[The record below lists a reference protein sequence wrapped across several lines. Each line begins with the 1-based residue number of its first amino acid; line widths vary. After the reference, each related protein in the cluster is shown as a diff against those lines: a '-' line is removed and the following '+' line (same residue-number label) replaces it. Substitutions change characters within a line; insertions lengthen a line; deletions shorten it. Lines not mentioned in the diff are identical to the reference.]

1 MRQLWVVMTALVA
14 ASSGCVA
21 ESVFTTRQ
29 AGIPV
34 LFGPVRALRD
44 RQPNPGRPMGPVE
57 DEIAQ
62 FFFFSSHSHGDR
74 RGYVHTRTTVAW
86 LHEGAG
92 QFDAAFGEASL
103 QCPVCTPHVNSID
116 VGSYF
121 MLAGAIM
128 EKNWAG
134 LNGSLNQY

>member
-1 MRQLWVVMTALVA
+1 MAALVA
-14 ASSGCVA
+14 ASAGCVS
-21 ESVFTTRQ
+21 ESVFTTGQ

-34 LFGPVRALRD
+34 LFGPMRALRD
-44 RQPNPGRPMGPVE
+44 PQANPGRPMGVVE
-57 DEIAQ
+57 REITQ
-62 FFFFSSHSHGDR
+62 FVFYSSRSRTDRHGWT
-74 RGYVHTRTTVAW
+74 HTRTTVAW

-92 QFDAAFGEASL
+92 EFDVAFGEASL

-116 VGSYF
+116 VGSYY
-121 MLAGAIM
+121 MLNGAIL